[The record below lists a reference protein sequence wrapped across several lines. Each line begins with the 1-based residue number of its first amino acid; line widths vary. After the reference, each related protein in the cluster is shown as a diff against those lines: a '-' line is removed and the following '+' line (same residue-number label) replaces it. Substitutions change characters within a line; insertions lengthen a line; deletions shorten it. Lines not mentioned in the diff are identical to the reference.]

1 MRYSLCVS
9 ALVAAVTAVALPQVS
24 QISDGQIQ
32 APTGSP
38 VQQISDGQL
47 QQPTASAS
55 PVQQISDG
63 QLQQPTG
70 SPVQQISDGQLQQ
83 PTGSPVQQIS
93 DGQIQQPTG
102 SPVQQ
107 ISDGQI
113 QQPTG
118 SPVQQISDGQIQ
130 QPTGSPVQQISDG
143 QIQQPTGSP
152 VQQISDGQIQQPT
165 GSPVQQISDGQIQ
178 QPTGSPVQQIS
189 DGQIQQPTGSPVQQI
204 SDGQIQQPT
213 GSPVQQISDGQI
225 QQPTGSPVQQI
236 SDGQIQAPTGSPV
249 QQISDGQIQAPTG
262 SPVQQISDGQVQAP
276 TGKPVQQISDGQI
289 QAPTGSPVQQISDG
303 QIQAPTGKPVQQ
315 ISDGQIQAPTGSP
328 VQQISDGQIQA
339 PTGSPVQQI
348 SDGQIQAPTGKPV
361 QQISDGQIQQPAA
374 GGAPA
379 SKAAASAYSPPSGYG
394 SYNPAGGAA
403 GPQVPFK
410 FPLDNGFPNIMV
422 PSSELTAIQ
431 KQAHGTIPN
440 GPLPKKLSDASATN
454 FQLIAFN
461 EIFEVAY
468 FTSLLKNITSG
479 EYDAGK
485 GAAKDF
491 VVQSIAAIQAQE
503 ELHALG
509 ANAILSSAGRTPV
522 MPCEYKFPATDFD
535 TAIATA
541 SLFTDV
547 VLGTLQ
553 AAQTTFATTG
563 DDAVVGLIGSVIGQ
577 EGEQNGYYRA
587 SGKKIPSALPFLT
600 GGSGA
605 FAFSALNQLFV
616 VPGTCGNLDAIDIP
630 ILQPLT
636 VVTPPAAADSD
647 VTYSYPV
654 DPSITDPSGLRLV
667 LINQQNVPIV
677 QELENIKLE
686 GNTVTFTSPFPYT
699 NATLNGLTIAAVTNG
714 ATSFASP
721 DEVAAAAVW
730 GPGLIEV
737 N

>member
-1 MRYSLCVS
+1 MRYALCLS
-9 ALVAAVTAVALPQVS
+9 ALVAAATAVALPQVS
-24 QISDGQIQ
+24 QIPDGQLQ

-38 VQQISDGQL
+38 VQQIPDGQ
-47 QQPTASAS
+47 
-55 PVQQISDG
+55 V
-63 QLQQPTG
+63 QQPTG
-70 SPVQQISDGQLQQ
+70 SPVQQIPDGQVQQ
-83 PTGSPVQQIS
+83 PTGKPVQQIP

-107 ISDGQI
+107 IPDGQI

-118 SPVQQISDGQIQ
+118 SPVQQIPDGQIQQPTGKPVQQIPDGQIQ
-130 QPTGSPVQQISDG
+130 QPTGSPVQQIPDG

-152 VQQISDGQIQQPT
+152 IQQIP
-165 GSPVQQISDGQIQ
+165 
-178 QPTGSPVQQIS
+178 
-189 DGQIQQPTGSPVQQI
+189 
-204 SDGQIQQPT
+204 
-213 GSPVQQISDGQI
+213 
-225 QQPTGSPVQQI
+225 
-236 SDGQIQAPTGSPV
+236 
-249 QQISDGQIQAPTG
+249 
-262 SPVQQISDGQVQAP
+262 DGQVQ
-276 TGKPVQQISDGQI
+276 
-289 QAPTGSPVQQISDG
+289 
-303 QIQAPTGKPVQQ
+303 
-315 ISDGQIQAPTGSP
+315 
-328 VQQISDGQIQA
+328 
-339 PTGSPVQQI
+339 
-348 SDGQIQAPTGKPV
+348 
-361 QQISDGQIQQPAA
+361 QPAA
-374 GGAPA
+374 NGATTP
-379 SKAAASAYSPPSGYG
+379 SGKTYTSPSGYG
-394 SYNPAGGAA
+394 SYNPAGGAT

-410 FPLDNGFPNIMV
+410 FPLDNGFPDIKV
-422 PSSELTAIQ
+422 PSAELTAIQ

-440 GPLPKKLSDASATN
+440 GPLPKQLSDASATN

-479 EYDAGK
+479 EFDAGK

-491 VVQSIAAIQAQE
+491 VVESITAVQAQE

-509 ANAILSSAGRTPV
+509 ANAILASAGRTPV
-522 MPCEYKFPATDFD
+522 QPCEYKFPATDFD

-553 AAQTTFATTG
+553 AAQNTFATTG

-587 SGKKIPSALPFLT
+587 TGKKIPSALPFLT

-616 VPGTCGNLDAIDIP
+616 VPGSCGNLDDIKIP

-636 VVTPPAAADSD
+636 VVTPPAAADSE

-667 LINQQNVPIV
+667 LINQQNVPLV
-677 QELENIKLE
+677 QKLENIKLE
-686 GNTVTFTSPFPYT
+686 GDVVTFTSPFPYT
-699 NATLNGLTIAAVTNG
+699 NASLNGLTIAAVTNG
-714 ATSFASP
+714 KTSFASP

>member
-1 MRYSLCVS
+1 
-9 ALVAAVTAVALPQVS
+9 
-24 QISDGQIQ
+24 
-32 APTGSP
+32 
-38 VQQISDGQL
+38 VQQI
-47 QQPTASAS
+47 P
-55 PVQQISDG
+55 DG

-70 SPVQQISDGQLQQ
+70 SPVQQIPDGQIQQ
-83 PTGSPVQQIS
+83 PTGSPVQQIPDGQIQQPTGNPVQQISDGQIQQPTGNPVQQIS

-113 QQPTG
+113 QQPAAT
-118 SPVQQISDGQIQ
+118 
-130 QPTGSPVQQISDG
+130 
-143 QIQQPTGSP
+143 
-152 VQQISDGQIQQPT
+152 
-165 GSPVQQISDGQIQ
+165 
-178 QPTGSPVQQIS
+178 
-189 DGQIQQPTGSPVQQI
+189 
-204 SDGQIQQPT
+204 
-213 GSPVQQISDGQI
+213 
-225 QQPTGSPVQQI
+225 
-236 SDGQIQAPTGSPV
+236 A
-249 QQISDGQIQAPTG
+249 A
-262 SPVQQISDGQVQAP
+262 
-276 TGKPVQQISDGQI
+276 
-289 QAPTGSPVQQISDG
+289 
-303 QIQAPTGKPVQQ
+303 
-315 ISDGQIQAPTGSP
+315 
-328 VQQISDGQIQA
+328 
-339 PTGSPVQQI
+339 
-348 SDGQIQAPTGKPV
+348 
-361 QQISDGQIQQPAA
+361 PAA
-374 GGAPA
+374 PAAPA
-379 SKAAASAYSPPSGYG
+379 YTPPSGYG
-394 SYNPAGGAA
+394 SYCPTGGAA

-410 FPLDNGFPNIMV
+410 FPLSNGFPDIMV
-422 PSSELTAIQ
+422 PSAELTAIQ

-440 GPLPKKLSDASATN
+440 GALPKQLSDASATN

-479 EYDAGK
+479 EAGYDVGK
-485 GAAKDF
+485 GEDF
-491 VVQSIAAIQAQE
+491 VVEAITAIQAQE

-509 ANAILSSAGRTPV
+509 ANAILASANRTTV
-522 MPCEYKFPATDFD
+522 QPCEYKFPATDFD

-553 AAQTTFATTG
+553 AAQNTFATTG

-587 SGKKIPSALPFLT
+587 TGKKIPSALPFLT

-616 VPGTCGNLDAIDIP
+616 VPGTCGNLEDIKIP
-630 ILQPLT
+630 ILEPLT
-636 VVTPPAAADSD
+636 VVTPPTAADSD
-647 VTYSYPV
+647 VTYSYAV

-667 LINQQNVPIV
+667 LINQQNMPIV
-677 QELENIKLE
+677 QELENIKVE

-714 ATSFASP
+714 KTSFASP